1 MNITDAVPVSQ
12 HKNAKLSL
20 ENTANKLV
28 WLIDKSSQLSINQT
42 AFDFERDGRKY
53 SRDYD
58 IKFSQDGVSF
68 SIRYGIC
75 HCFLHQLS
83 IKFKSEIF
91 LSYPKYSGYYYYPL
105 SAGLEEYEFMIDNG
119 LAFTCNPERLE
130 LAKHSLG
137 CIRNL
142 LRKEGY

>member
-1 MNITDAVPVSQ
+1 MNTIDAVLLSQ
-12 HKNAKLSL
+12 HKNSILAL
-20 ENTANKLV
+20 EKTANKLV
-28 WLIDKSSQLSINQT
+28 WLIDNWEDLSKYKT
-42 AFDFERDGRKY
+42 AFDFERFGRKY

-58 IKFSQDGVSF
+58 IKFSQDGESF

-75 HCFLHQLS
+75 HCFLNQLS
-83 IKFKSEIF
+83 VRFKREIF

-105 SAGLEEYEFMIDNG
+105 SAGLEEYEFMINNG